1 MRRVLPDG
9 FELDDDRDRV
19 DVDVVYRYL
28 SEEAYWVPG
37 RSRATI
43 EEQIRSSTRVIAA
56 YELDRALVGFC
67 RVISDG
73 ASMAW
78 LRWQGVRAHLVGSLS
93 HAVSLEHRNLKQA
106 LHLFHNLGRK
116 GRATGAHKPQVLGTG
131 GLLRIAHSGQHKLV
145 NGGDRRIPGDAMLT
159 HHPPERQR
167 VELGRHNHCST

>member
-56 YELDRALVGFC
+56 YELDGALVGFC

-73 ASMAW
+73 SVRQLTREFDPRFVIAVPHWSPRGDLINFLSNRNTGTPQTSLW
-78 LRWQGVRAHLVGSLS
+78 VVTPDGGVARDLGVMGVGADPHRTLV
-93 HAVSLEHRNLKQA
+93 R
-106 LHLFHNLGRK
+106 
-116 GRATGAHKPQVLGTG
+116 P
-131 GLLRIAHSGQHKLV
+131 
-145 NGGDRRIPGDAMLT
+145 
-159 HHPPERQR
+159 PPEPA
-167 VELGRHNHCST
+167 

>member
-1 MRRVLPDG
+1 MRRMLPDG

-56 YELDRALVGFC
+56 YEPDVALVGFC

-78 LRWQGVRAHLVGSLS
+78 LGDVFVLEPYRGRGLGIALVREAVEDPWSANCYWYLNTRDAQTLYQQFGFVGADPHRTLV
-93 HAVSLEHRNLKQA
+93 R
-106 LHLFHNLGRK
+106 
-116 GRATGAHKPQVLGTG
+116 P
-131 GLLRIAHSGQHKLV
+131 
-145 NGGDRRIPGDAMLT
+145 
-159 HHPPERQR
+159 PPERA
-167 VELGRHNHCST
+167 